1 MKEQYGLEVLN
12 SLNVN
17 NTYTLSTTKELA
29 EQYSLKTISDLK
41 SLPQP
46 VTICSTLAFMNR
58 EDGLWEWR
66 TGTASSLIR
75 RAWTVPPATQL

>member
-1 MKEQYGLEVLN
+1 MEQVYQDSVKGMKEQYGLEVLN

-46 VTICSTLAFMNR
+46 VIICSTLAFMNR
-58 EDGLWEWR
+58 EDGLLGVEDR
-66 TGTASSLIR
+66 YGF
-75 RAWTVPPATQL
+75 QFD